1 MNRII
6 FRPFP
11 PDDATHERDLVY
23 VETDS
28 VGRRNG
34 PSHPEFAFYPADRDV
49 GDKISAFLLEPQRF
63 KLVID
68 SLMDFG
74 ERRIIGET
82 YKNDPRAA
90 QDRKSSE
97 TLYLH
102 WNRGVIIDYAA
113 QNRRYLFCLRILDAT
128 QKFERNVKFLPFLP
142 LNAFTAGPYCLD
154 VFIYAGLYLPGE

>member
-6 FRPFP
+6 FRSFP
-11 PDDATHERDLVY
+11 PGHTPHEHDLVY
-23 VETDS
+23 FETDS
-28 VGRRNG
+28 GGRWNG

-49 GDKISAFLLEPQRF
+49 WDKISAFLLEPQRF
-63 KLVID
+63 KLVIN

-74 ERRIIGET
+74 ERRVIGEA

-102 WNRGVIIDYAA
+102 
-113 QNRRYLFCLRILDAT
+113 
-128 QKFERNVKFLPFLP
+128 
-142 LNAFTAGPYCLD
+142 
-154 VFIYAGLYLPGE
+154 